1 MRGRHHAALGR
12 QGGLQYTALGRQC
25 GRHSVAW
32 IARHPCMPQNAGVS
46 THHGCAAWIARHP
59 CRIRVDTVYG
69 MDRVRGMDIAPPRVD
84 IALLC
89 NMTQAC
95 LVLHC
100 NMTQAGVAL
109 LATGPAAVQCPGRR
123 LV

>member
-1 MRGRHHAALGR
+1 
-12 QGGLQYTALGRQC
+12 
-25 GRHSVAW
+25 
-32 IARHPCMPQNAGVS
+32 
-46 THHGCAAWIARHP
+46 
-59 CRIRVDTVYG
+59 

-109 LATGPAAVQCPGRR
+109 HCNMTQAGVALLATGPAAVQCPGRR
-123 LV
+123 PV